1 MEYRTTIKDLP
12 GDVRPRERLATHGP
26 QALSNIEL
34 LAILLR
40 TGNDQETALEVAQ
53 RLLAGGGLAFLARAS
68 VQELRESFRGVGL
81 AKACQIK
88 AAIELGR
95 RVALA
100 GDQHLTI
107 GSPQEVADLVM
118 EEMRHLDREHF
129 RAVVLGTKNQVLA
142 VEPVSVGTLNSSLVH
157 PREVFKA
164 AIRHNAAALILVHNH
179 PSGDPFPSHDDATV
193 TTRLVEAG
201 KILGIEI
208 LDHVVIGDRCYVSFK
223 EQGLI

>member
-12 GDVRPRERLATHGP
+12 GDVRPRERLVTHGA

-53 RLLAGGGLAFLARAS
+53 RMLAEGGLAFLARAS
-68 VQELRESFRGVGL
+68 AQELQHSFRGVGL

-100 GDQHLTI
+100 GDQRLTI
-107 GSPQEVADLVM
+107 SSPQEVAGLVM

-129 RAVVLGTKNQVLA
+129 RAVALGTKNQVLG
-142 VEPVSVGTLNSSLVH
+142 VESVSVGTLNSSIVH

-164 AIRHNAAALILVHNH
+164 AIRRNAAALILVHNH
-179 PSGDPFPSHDDATV
+179 PSGDPAPSRDDVAITA
-193 TTRLVEAG
+193 RLVEAG

-208 LDHVVIGDRCYVSFK
+208 LDHVIIGDRCYVSFK